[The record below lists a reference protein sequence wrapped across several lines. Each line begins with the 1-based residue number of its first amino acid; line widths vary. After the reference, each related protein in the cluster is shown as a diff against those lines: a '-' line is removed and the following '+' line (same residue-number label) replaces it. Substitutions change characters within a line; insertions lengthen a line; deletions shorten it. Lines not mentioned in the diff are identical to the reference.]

1 MDKNIFI
8 CQILSFNLILKE
20 CVFVKHRSHTEDWRE
35 TSLARVDSCQRTSV
49 SDKKPLSHLDLK
61 HS

>member
-1 MDKNIFI
+1 MI
-8 CQILSFNLILKE
+8 ILKE